1 MHMSNELSQK
11 YTVKTNSPICAA
23 GSQDD
28 TLAVSL
34 TSRHGNVNT
43 SCSWLPLEALY
54 SAAMCKSIH
63 CQGGNNY
70 SIEVRMAIT
79 AQ

>member
-1 MHMSNELSQK
+1 MYGDMSNELSQK
-11 YTVKTNSPICAA
+11 YTVKTNSSICAA

-28 TLAVSL
+28 TQAVSL
-34 TSRHGNVNT
+34 TSCHGNT
-43 SCSWLPLEALY
+43 PCSWLPLEALY

-63 CQGGNNY
+63 CQGGNDY

-79 AQ
+79 VQ